1 MAKFD
6 EGNQS
11 SLIGA
16 GGGEG
21 GGRRITPP
29 LHLAADQRIIN
40 SGQRNASG
48 QLED

>member
-21 GGRRITPP
+21 GAGLPLRSTWRRISE
-29 LHLAADQRIIN
+29 L
-40 SGQRNASG
+40 
-48 QLED
+48 

>member
-16 GGGEG
+16 GGGREG
-21 GGRRITPP
+21 GAGLPLRSTWRRISE
-29 LHLAADQRIIN
+29 L
-40 SGQRNASG
+40 
-48 QLED
+48 